1 MGKNGPG
8 QRMQTFLLILELQD
22 TFSEALRQV
31 KTQQIKVKFWICGPI
46 KVYYN
51 MTCAQNIFQ
60 KSLHPILQQHIYHFK
75 HAANMLED
83 KNVFL
88 AEK

>member
-46 KVYYN
+46 KVYYT

-60 KSLHPILQQHIYHFK
+60 KSLHPNIYSLVFTYNYQKISKVQLFILPYI
-75 HAANMLED
+75 
-83 KNVFL
+83 
-88 AEK
+88 